1 MKRAIRLEGA
11 QLAALCDLLMAAAHA
26 DGEFDGLE
34 AGEIADVLDEVV
46 QGTLPAEISIR
57 LSRYNTS
64 SFDLHA
70 AAAPLQSLSVDD
82 KEAILSLV
90 TRVIEADDLHDLAE
104 ADFIR
109 AVAGELGCDT
119 TQVEAATFEV
129 EILSPPPLPK
139 G

>member
-46 QGTLPAEISIR
+46 QGALPAEISIR
-57 LSRYNTS
+57 LSRFDAA

-70 AAAPLQSLSVDD
+70 VAGALQGLSVVDR
-82 KEAILSLV
+82 EGVLSLV

-109 AVAGELGCDT
+109 EVARELGCDA